1 MAPPKLGLIILAV
14 RDRAGMTAFYL
25 RVLAWSQVV
34 DAPVYAELRSPDGM
48 RLGLYAEEGFGRN
61 IGGVPAAS
69 PPITRT
75 ELYLQ
80 CDELHAAIERAAA
93 AGARPLSPLG
103 PRAWGDEAAYF
114 ADPEGNVLVL
124 ARPLPAPGAAPP
136 G

>member
-1 MAPPKLGLIILAV
+1 MAPPRLALVILAV
-14 RDRAGMTAFYL
+14 RDRARMTAFYR
-25 RVLAWSQVV
+25 RVLEWSQVV
-34 DAPVYAELRSPDGM
+34 DAPVYAELQSPDGL

-61 IGGVPAAS
+61 IGAVPEPS

-80 CDELHAAIERAAA
+80 CDDLHAAIERAEE

-103 PRAWGDEAAYF
+103 PRDWGDEAAYF

-124 ARPLPAPGAAPP
+124 AKPLPR
-136 G
+136 